1 MAHRVLRTL
10 NKQVLFVCH
19 KLGFT
24 LIELILVLAIVSI
37 LIITAQKPLLEF
49 HQTAMLE
56 QKKIVIQ
63 QDYLA
68 FLMLVKS
75 ELIQT
80 GYGIISQSQK
90 AVEVT

>member
-37 LIITAQKPLLEF
+37 LIITAQKPLLEL
-49 HQTAMLE
+49 HQTAMQE
-56 QKKIVIQ
+56 QEINCYSSGFHSIPDAGKIRVNSSRIRH
-63 QDYLA
+63 Y
-68 FLMLVKS
+68 FSKS
-75 ELIQT
+75 ES
-80 GYGIISQSQK
+80 G
-90 AVEVT
+90 

>member
-10 NKQVLFVCH
+10 NKQFLFVCH

-24 LIELILVLAIVSI
+24 LIELILVSAIVPI

-49 HQTAMLE
+49 HQTAMQE

-68 FLMLVKS
+68 FLMLLKS
-75 ELIQT
+75 DLIQA
-80 GYGIISQSQK
+80 GFSISSQSQK

>member
-10 NKQVLFVCH
+10 NKQFLFVCH
-19 KLGFT
+19 KLGIT

-37 LIITAQKPLLEF
+37 LIITAQKPFLEF
-49 HQTAMLE
+49 HQIAMEE

-68 FLMLVKS
+68 FLMLIKS
-75 ELIQT
+75 ELIQA
-80 GYGIISQSQK
+80 GYGIISQSKK

>member
-10 NKQVLFVCH
+10 NKQFLFVCH

-49 HQTAMLE
+49 HQTAMQE
-56 QKKIVIQ
+56 QKKNCYSAGLPCIPDAGKIRVNSNRIRH
-63 QDYLA
+63 Y
-68 FLMLVKS
+68 FSKS
-75 ELIQT
+75 ES
-80 GYGIISQSQK
+80 G
-90 AVEVT
+90 

>member
-1 MAHRVLRTL
+1 L
-10 NKQVLFVCH
+10 NKQFLFVCH

-24 LIELILVLAIVSI
+24 LLELILVLAIVSI

-49 HQTAMLE
+49 HQTAMQE

-68 FLMLVKS
+68 FVMLEKS
-75 ELIQT
+75 EF
-80 GYGIISQSQK
+80 ISSRIRYFF
-90 AVEVT
+90 

>member
-10 NKQVLFVCH
+10 NKQFLFVGH

-49 HQTAMLE
+49 HQTAMQE
-56 QKKIVIQ
+56 QKK
-63 QDYLA
+63 LL
-68 FLMLVKS
+68 FS
-75 ELIQT
+75 R
-80 GYGIISQSQK
+80 ISLPS
-90 AVEVT
+90 

>member
-10 NKQVLFVCH
+10 NKQFLFVGH

-37 LIITAQKPLLEF
+37 LIITAQKPLLEL
-49 HQTAMLE
+49 HQHSNAGAGNKLLF
-56 QKKIVIQ
+56 IRIP
-63 QDYLA
+63 

-75 ELIQT
+75 ELIQA
-80 GYGIISQSQK
+80 GDCIISQSKK

>member
-10 NKQVLFVCH
+10 KKQFLFVCH

-49 HQTAMLE
+49 HQTAMQE
-56 QKKIVIQ
+56 QEKNVIQ
-63 QDYLA
+63 QDYLE
-68 FLMLVKS
+68 FLMLVKL

>member
-1 MAHRVLRTL
+1 MSHRVLRTL
-10 NKQVLFVCH
+10 NKQFLFVCH
-19 KLGFT
+19 ILGFT
-24 LIELILVLAIVSI
+24 LFELILVLAIVAI
-37 LIITAQKPLLEF
+37 LIITAQKPLLVF
-49 HQTAMLE
+49 HQTAMQV

-68 FLMLVKS
+68 FLMLVNS

>member
-24 LIELILVLAIVSI
+24 LLELILVLAIVSI

-49 HQTAMLE
+49 HQTAMQE
-56 QKKIVIQ
+56 QEKNVIQ
-63 QDYLA
+63 QDYLE
-68 FLMLVKS
+68 FLMLVKL

-90 AVEVT
+90 VVEVT

>member
-1 MAHRVLRTL
+1 MEHRVLRTL
-10 NKQVLFVCH
+10 KKQFLFVCH

-24 LIELILVLAIVSI
+24 LLELILVLAIVSI

-49 HQTAMLE
+49 HQTAMQE

-68 FLMLVKS
+68 FVMLEKS
-75 ELIQT
+75 EF
-80 GYGIISQSQK
+80 ISSRIRYFF
-90 AVEVT
+90 